1 VFLFLSFYVINKFI
15 VIFFF
20 KAAFLP
26 RFLFDLTPFHWFVG
40 FDDTQLLALSSI
52 VVLGNMIFHISIRRR
67 YLLYSLF
74 LTVMLVSGIGL
85 AIASSPFS
93 MDYLLHYGIFFI
105 LLTCL
110 LLDYR
115 LVLMLPASELSG
127 FQSRRSPM
135 TKHGIDET
143 MPAPV
148 HAHPRFPAEP
158 AKPHP
163 LAASLSSAL
172 SHVLHTLS
180 RVIGIHKPTIPISS
194 SSMPEPDKENDIT
207 DMPPKEMISDVG
219 NDISHIGHLNHL
231 INKIRID
238 TSELTEEYFTTM
250 KNRYLQSDFSPPI
263 IETNMSE
270 EKKRKAYQHLVDS
283 IDEQA
288 VIINRGVIKAV
299 SCSFAQMLGYNPF
312 ELVGRNFLHLLAMDS
327 IPVYR
332 RNVLSRLQGDSLS
345 VQSLILVSKY
355 HEKHVLQVSTRTLKI
370 IEGTAELLVFQS
382 AAA

>member
-1 VFLFLSFYVINKFI
+1 
-15 VIFFF
+15 
-20 KAAFLP
+20 
-26 RFLFDLTPFHWFVG
+26 
-40 FDDTQLLALSSI
+40 
-52 VVLGNMIFHISIRRR
+52 
-67 YLLYSLF
+67 
-74 LTVMLVSGIGL
+74 
-85 AIASSPFS
+85 
-93 MDYLLHYGIFFI
+93 
-105 LLTCL
+105 
-110 LLDYR
+110 
-115 LVLMLPASELSG
+115 
-127 FQSRRSPM
+127 
-135 TKHGIDET
+135 